1 MGETITNTSRHASS
15 WAGHT
20 VIAQARMKA
29 REMSAVLIVIK
40 KRETP
45 FGSGVEFSLLT
56 QLTAS
61 YKKPFT
67 IPGECLSNFLINF
80 NGIRTS
86 LGKSTTQTPGDFR
99 GPLSCI
105 QFNKGYSTILFF
117 FPKNPPSQK
126 EAVDSVLWQARN
138 ITWTYAHNQF
148 IWEKM

>member
-1 MGETITNTSRHASS
+1 
-15 WAGHT
+15 
-20 VIAQARMKA
+20 MKA

-61 YKKPFT
+61 CKKPFT

-105 QFNKGYSTILFF
+105 QFNKGYSTILPPPPRTLL
-117 FPKNPPSQK
+117 PKRKLS
-126 EAVDSVLWQARN
+126 
-138 ITWTYAHNQF
+138 TQF
-148 IWEKM
+148 CGRLEI